1 MKLAITNGRVIDPSQ
16 NLDGNFTIYIEDG
29 VIREIK
35 PSAVSRQLSANYQI
49 IDAKGAIVS
58 PGFVDLHTH
67 LRDPG
72 FEYRE
77 DIESGSRAAAAGGFT
92 TILCMANTNPVNDN
106 ASVTSMI
113 VNRAK
118 EVGLVNIFPVGAVSK
133 GLKGAE
139 LAEIGEMVKAGC
151 MAISDDGRPVM
162 NGSLMRHA
170 LEYAKSFGVPVITH
184 AEDLTLSKGGA
195 MNEGGVSTRLG
206 LKGIPA
212 AAEET
217 MIQRDI
223 LLAKLT
229 SHHLHVAHVS
239 TAAGVEMIRRAKKEG
254 VRVTCEVTPHHLVLT
269 DESCS
274 NYDANAKVNPPLR
287 THKDGEALIKALN
300 DGTVDAVATDHAPHA
315 EDEKE
320 KTPFDCANCGLIG
333 METALPV
340 LLKLVHEKKLPL
352 KRLIH
357 LLTAGPAKTFR
368 LHAGS
373 LKKGMPADITIFD
386 PHRPVVIDPRQFHSK
401 SKNSPFAGWKL
412 KGKVL
417 HTICRGKVIWTDNL
431 LVTPAKAGVHI
442 ENTGFPLSRE

>member
-16 NLDGNFTIYIEDG
+16 NLDGDFTIYIEDG
-29 VIREIK
+29 VIDAIRRDKKPRGGYEI
-35 PSAVSRQLSANYQI
+35 L
-49 IDAKGAIVS
+49 DAKGAVVS

-77 DIESGSRAAAAGGFT
+77 DIESGSRASAAGGFT

-118 EVGLVNIFPVGAVSK
+118 EVGLTNILPVGAVSK
-133 GLKGAE
+133 GLKGE
-139 LAEIGEMVKAGC
+139 QLAEIGEMVKAGC
-151 MAISDDGRPVM
+151 MAVSDDGRPVM
-162 NGSLMRHA
+162 NGKLMRHA
-170 LEYAKSFGVPVITH
+170 LEYAKSFDVPVITH
-184 AEDLTLSKGGA
+184 AEDLSLSEGGS
-195 MNEGGVSTRLG
+195 MNEGAASTAMG

-212 AAEET
+212 AAEES
-217 MIQRDI
+217 MIQRDL

-229 SHHLHVAHVS
+229 DHHLHVAHVS
-239 TAAGVEMIRRAKKEG
+239 TATGLEMIRRAKKEG

-269 DESCS
+269 DKSCS
-274 NYDANAKVNPPLR
+274 DYDANAKVNPPLR
-287 THKDGEALIKALN
+287 TDEDCAALIKALN
-300 DGTVDAVATDHAPHA
+300 DGTVDAIATDHAPHA
-315 EDEKE
+315 QDEKE

-352 KRLIH
+352 KRLIS
-357 LLTAGPAKTFR
+357 LLTSGPAKAFK
-368 LHAGS
+368 LNAGS
-373 LKKGMPADITIFD
+373 LKKGMPADIVIFD
-386 PHRPVVIDPRQFHSK
+386 PNQNVVIDPHQFHSK

-417 HTICRGKVIWTDNL
+417 KTLCRGKV
-431 LVTPAKAGVHI
+431 VY
-442 ENTGFPLSRE
+442 FS